1 MEIIKEFGLDP
12 ILLGAQVINFLII
25 LFLLKKFLYKPLLEM
40 LSKREDAIKEGIK
53 QAEEGRLTLERALDE
68 EKNILKLAQ
77 NQARKILSESREQAY
92 ISSKQIEE
100 TTRKQAEK
108 ILSEA
113 RDQITEETK
122 QAEKILSEKVFE
134 LSSELVKKT
143 LNELISEKDEK
154 MLIEKAIRKL
164 KDKNE

>member
-40 LSKREDAIKEGIK
+40 LKKREESIKEGIK

-77 NQARKILSESREQAY
+77 NQARKILSEAREQAY

-100 TTRKQAEK
+100 TSKKQAEK
-108 ILSEA
+108 MLSEA
-113 RDQITEETK
+113 KDQIAEET
-122 QAEKILSEKVFE
+122 QEAERVISGKVFE
-134 LSSELVKKT
+134 LSAELVKKT
-143 LNELISEKDEK
+143 IKELVSEKDEK
-154 MLIEKAIRKL
+154 ILVEKALKKL
-164 KDKNE
+164 KK